1 MLPCF
6 SEDGNIILQI
16 GSGEKTSIKSP
27 AKETSKMEVRAETI
41 SFTELDKVDLK
52 GNRFCVNI
60 LAQNNLPM

>member
-1 MLPCF
+1 MNMLPCF

-27 AKETSKMEVRAETI
+27 AKETSKMGVRAETI

-52 GNRFCVNI
+52 GNRFC
-60 LAQNNLPM
+60 QNDQF